1 MTKWVKFGKVGIENT
16 VGCAGDRLHDHKE
29 YFFVS
34 IIAKSWET
42 RLSGR
47 IPYLAW
53 GGLAPDSRCR
63 WNTPRHSNTCYELHI
78 ILEGTCSLAFDE
90 QTHAMHPGQAV
101 MIAPNVFHAP
111 SNVSDA
117 FCRFSLSF
125 SADQSLSDALSGV
138 DREQYRFFEPAGQ
151 AVSICRDIL
160 RELDGDGFL
169 NRELTSALF
178 SQLMILCLRTVD
190 EKAES
195 APAAERALTQEDE
208 IERIDNFFALYPPE
222 KQTRQEL
229 AEYLHCSQRQLIRK
243 MQALY
248 GVSFR
253 QKLIA
258 SRMDLA
264 KYLLRSTEKSVNE
277 VSSAVGY
284 ADNAAFFRA
293 FRQHTG
299 KTPAQYRKEKKGI
312 LR

>member
-1 MTKWVKFGKVGIENT
+1 MSK
-16 VGCAGDRLHDHKE
+16 
-29 YFFVS
+29 
-34 IIAKSWET
+34 IAKSWEAQ
-42 RLSGR
+42 LSSL

-63 WNTPRHSNTCYELHI
+63 WTTPRHSNTCYELHI

-90 QTHAMHPGQAV
+90 QTHAMAPGQAV
-101 MIAPNVFHAP
+101 LIAPNVFHAP
-111 SNVSDA
+111 STVSES

-125 SADQSLSDALSGV
+125 SADRALAGALSSV
-138 DREQYRFFEPAGQ
+138 DREQYRFFEPGSQ
-151 AVSICRDIL
+151 VVSLCRDIL
-160 RELDGDGFL
+160 RELDGDSFL
-169 NRELTSALF
+169 NRELTSAQF
-178 SQLMILCLRTVD
+178 SQLMILCLRTVH
-190 EKAES
+190 EKTEP
-195 APAAERALTQEDE
+195 APAAETSLTQEDE

-264 KYLLRSTEKSVNE
+264 RYLLRSTDKSVNE

-293 FRQHTG
+293 FRQNTG
-299 KTPAQYRKEKKGI
+299 MTPAQYRKKK
-312 LR
+312 RQPRSDF

>member
-1 MTKWVKFGKVGIENT
+1 MSK
-16 VGCAGDRLHDHKE
+16 
-29 YFFVS
+29 
-34 IIAKSWET
+34 IAKSWET
-42 RLSGR
+42 QLSSL

-53 GGLAPDSRCR
+53 GGLAPESRCR
-63 WNTPRHSNTCYELHI
+63 WTTPRHSNTCYELHI

-90 QTHAMHPGQAV
+90 QTHVMLPGQAV
-101 MIAPNVFHAP
+101 LIAPNVFHAP
-111 SNVSDA
+111 SAVSKA

-125 SADQSLSDALSGV
+125 SADRTLAGALSGI
-138 DREQYRFFEPAGQ
+138 DREEYRFFDPGSQ
-151 AVSICRDIL
+151 AVSLCRDIL
-160 RELDGDGFL
+160 RELDGDAFL

-178 SQLMILCLRTVD
+178 SQLMILCLRAVHEEPET
-190 EKAES
+190 
-195 APAAERALTQEDE
+195 APAATKSLTQEDE

-222 KQTRQEL
+222 RQTRQEL

-264 KYLLRSTEKSVNE
+264 RYLLRSTEKSVNE
-277 VSSAVGY
+277 ISNAVGY

-293 FRQHTG
+293 FRQHAG
-299 KTPAQYRKEKKGI
+299 MTPAQYRKKKKMQ
-312 LR
+312 RNDF

>member
-1 MTKWVKFGKVGIENT
+1 MSK
-16 VGCAGDRLHDHKE
+16 
-29 YFFVS
+29 
-34 IIAKSWET
+34 IAKSWET
-42 RLSGR
+42 RLSSR

-63 WNTPRHSNTCYELHI
+63 WTTPRHSNTCYELHI

-111 SNVSDA
+111 SAVSES

-125 SADQSLSDALSGV
+125 SVDPSLADALSNV
-138 DREQYRFFEPAGQ
+138 DREAYRFFEPGGQ
-151 AVSICRDIL
+151 AASLCRDIL
-160 RELDGDGFL
+160 RELDADAFL
-169 NRELTSALF
+169 SRELSSAMF
-178 SQLMILCLRTVD
+178 SQLMILCLRAVREDSGRTQ
-190 EKAES
+190 E
-195 APAAERALTQEDE
+195 APKPLTQEDE

-277 VSSAVGY
+277 ISTAVGY

-299 KTPAQYRKEKKGI
+299 LTPAQYRKKKRQPKSEI
-312 LR
+312 

>member
-1 MTKWVKFGKVGIENT
+1 MSKI
-16 VGCAGDRLHDHKE
+16 
-29 YFFVS
+29 S
-34 IIAKSWET
+34 KSWESPISS
-42 RLSGR
+42 L

-78 ILEGTCSLAFDE
+78 ILDGTCDLAFDA
-90 QTHAMHPGQAV
+90 QTHRMLPGQAV
-101 MIAPNVFHAP
+101 LIAPNVFHAP
-111 SNVSDA
+111 SAVSDS

-125 SADQSLSDALSGV
+125 SADRSVADALSSV
-138 DREQYRFFEPAGQ
+138 DRDGYRFFEPGAQ
-151 AVSICRDIL
+151 VVFLCRDIL
-160 RELDGDGFL
+160 RELDSDTFL
-169 NRELTSALF
+169 NRELASAQF
-178 SQLMILCLRTVD
+178 SQLMILCLRAVR
-190 EKAES
+190 EKTE
-195 APAAERALTQEDE
+195 PMAAAQISLTQEDE

-222 KQTRQEL
+222 RQTRQEL

-253 QKLIA
+253 QKLIT

-264 KYLLRSTEKSVNE
+264 RYLLRSTDRSVNE
-277 VSSAVGY
+277 ISTAVGY

-299 KTPAQYRKEKKGI
+299 MTPAQYRKKKRAGDSTK
-312 LR
+312 